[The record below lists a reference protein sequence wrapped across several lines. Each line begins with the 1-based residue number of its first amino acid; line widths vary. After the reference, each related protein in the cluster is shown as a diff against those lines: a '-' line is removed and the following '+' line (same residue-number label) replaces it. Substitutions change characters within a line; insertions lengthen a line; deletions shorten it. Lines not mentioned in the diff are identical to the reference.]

1 MTRSELRYYILSV
14 DRGRSKCH
22 TIHEDLPKMELE
34 TQKGVEDILY
44 EEGKLTPD
52 QLSAVKFEQINTG
65 RAVEDVIAEREYVS
79 PQDLTAARGKL
90 LNVPYVKLGTRQI
103 QTDLLDLVPE
113 STARKYILIP
123 FEKEASTLKVAM
135 KDPLDL
141 QVIEF
146 LEKASKLKV
155 KPFIAEQKD
164 IESSIDEE
172 YRKALGPE
180 VSAALE
186 EVGVA
191 ATKIEESIEDITK
204 AEEVIRDAPVA
215 RIVSTI
221 LEYAVKARAS
231 DVHVEPGEK
240 KTRIRYRIDGILQER
255 LSLPRKVHDSVVSRI
270 KILSNLKIDER
281 RLPQDGRFKVEVGK
295 TEVDLR
301 ISTMPTSFGEK
312 VAIRLLEGEGTVMRL
327 PELGFRGTT
336 FKRMEEALLKP
347 HGIILVTGP
356 TGSGKTV
363 TLAAALSKLNSVR
376 INIVTLEDPVEI
388 QIPGINQ
395 VQVHPAAGL
404 TFASGLRSLV
414 RQDPD
419 VIMVGEIRDTET
431 VELAIHAALTGHLVL
446 STLHTN
452 SAAGALPRMMD
463 MGVETFL
470 LASTVNVIIA
480 QRLVRTICKE
490 CEEKYEAP
498 APVVEDVKKVL
509 GPLFPEKVEK
519 GGKVHL
525 HRGKG
530 CKHCGKT
537 GFMGR
542 TGIFE
547 ALQMTDKVRRMV
559 LEHKPTGELHKAAVE
574 GGMVTLKQDGY
585 LKALEGLTTIEEVLR
600 VARD

>member
-1 MTRSELRYYILSV
+1 
-14 DRGRSKCH
+14 
-22 TIHEDLPKMELE
+22 MELE

-44 EEGKLTPD
+44 EEKKLTPD
-52 QLSAVKFEQINTG
+52 QLSAVKFEHINTG
-65 RAVEDVIAEREYVS
+65 RAVEGIIAERDYVS

-90 LNVPYVKLGTRQI
+90 LNVSYVKLGTRQI
-103 QTDLLDLVPE
+103 KTELLDLVSE
-113 STARKYILIP
+113 AVARKYILIP
-123 FEKEASTLKVAM
+123 FEKEGNALHVAM
-135 KDPLDL
+135 NDPLDL

-146 LEKASKLKV
+146 LEKASHLKV
-155 KPFIAEQKD
+155 KPFIAEQAD
-164 IESSIDEE
+164 IENSIKEE
-172 YRKALGPE
+172 YRKVLGPE

-186 EVGVA
+186 EVGVS

-204 AEEVIRDAPVA
+204 AEEVIRNAPVA

-221 LEYAVKARAS
+221 LEYAVKSRTS
-231 DVHVEPGEK
+231 DVHIEPEEA
-240 KTRIRYRIDGILQER
+240 KTRVRYRIDGVLQER
-255 LSLPRKVHDSVVSRI
+255 LSLPKKVHDSVVSRI

-281 RLPQDGRFKVEVGK
+281 RLPQDGRFKIEVGNA
-295 TEVDLR
+295 EVDLR
-301 ISTMPTSFGEK
+301 VSTMPTSFGEK

-327 PELGFRGTT
+327 PELGFRGTSLQ
-336 FKRMEEALLKP
+336 RVEESLLKP

-363 TLAAALSKLNSVR
+363 TLAAALGKLNSVR

-388 QIPGINQ
+388 QIPGVNQ

-419 VIMVGEIRDTET
+419 VLMVGEIRDTET
-431 VELAIHAALTGHLVL
+431 AELAIHAALTGHLVL

-452 SAAGALPRMMD
+452 SAAGALPRLMD

-470 LASTVNVIIA
+470 LASTVNVIVA

-490 CEEKYEAP
+490 CKERYEAP
-498 APVVEDVKKVL
+498 APIVEDIKKVL
-509 GPLFPEKVEK
+509 GPLFQQKD
-519 GGKVHL
+519 GKLYL

-530 CKHCGKT
+530 CKVCGNT
-537 GFMGR
+537 GFRGR

-547 ALQMTDKVRRMV
+547 TLQMTDHIRRMV
-559 LEHKPTGELHKAAVE
+559 LEHQPTGELHKAAVE
-574 GGMVTLKQDGY
+574 EGMVALMQDGY
-585 LKALEGLTTIEEVLR
+585 LKVLEGLTTIEEVLR

>member
-1 MTRSELRYYILSV
+1 
-14 DRGRSKCH
+14 
-22 TIHEDLPKMELE
+22 MELE

-65 RAVEDVIAEREYVS
+65 RSAEDVISERGYVS
-79 PQDLTAARGKL
+79 PQTLTAARGKL
-90 LNVPYVKLGTRQI
+90 LNISYVKLGARQI

-123 FEKEASTLKVAM
+123 FEKEAGTLHVAM

-155 KPFIAEQKD
+155 KPFIAEQTD
-164 IESSIDEE
+164 IESSINEE

-231 DVHVEPGEK
+231 DVHIEPSEK
-240 KTRIRYRIDGILQER
+240 KTRVRYRIDGILQER

-281 RLPQDGRFKVEVGK
+281 RLPQDGRFKVEVGRMG
-295 TEVDLR
+295 VDLR
-301 ISTMPTSFGEK
+301 VSTMPTAFGEK
-312 VAIRLLEGEGTVMRL
+312 VAIRLLESEETVMRL
-327 PELGFRGTT
+327 PELGFRGIAL
-336 FKRMEEALLKP
+336 KRVEEALLKP

-363 TLAAALSKLNSVR
+363 TLAACLSNLNSVR

-470 LASTVNVIIA
+470 LASTVNVIVA
-480 QRLVRTICKE
+480 QRLVRTVCKE
-490 CEEKYEAP
+490 CVERYEAP
-498 APVVEDVKKVL
+498 APVIEDIKGAL
-509 GPLFPEKVEK
+509 GALFPEKVEK
-519 GGKVHL
+519 GGKVYL

-537 GFMGR
+537 GFIGR

-547 ALQMTDKVRRMV
+547 ALQMTDKIRRMV

-574 GGMVTLKQDGY
+574 EGMVTLKQDGY
-585 LKALEGLTTIEEVLR
+585 LKVLEGTTTIEEVLR

>member
-1 MTRSELRYYILSV
+1 
-14 DRGRSKCH
+14 
-22 TIHEDLPKMELE
+22 MELE

-65 RAVEDVIAEREYVS
+65 RTAEDVIAERSYVS
-79 PQDLTAARGKL
+79 PEDLAAARGEL
-90 LNVPYVKLGTRQI
+90 FGIPYVKLGTRQI
-103 QTDLLDLVPE
+103 ATELLDLVPE

-123 FEKEASTLKVAM
+123 FEKEADTLKVAM

-146 LEKASKLKV
+146 LEKASKLKI
-155 KPFIAEQKD
+155 KPFTAEQKD

-186 EVGVA
+186 EVGIT
-191 ATKIEESIEDITK
+191 ATKIEESIEDIAK
-204 AEEVIRDAPVA
+204 AGEVIRDAPVS

-231 DVHVEPGEK
+231 DVHIEPGEK
-240 KTRIRYRIDGILQER
+240 KTRIRYRIDGVLQER
-255 LSLPRKVHDSVVSRI
+255 LSLPKKVHDSVISRV

-281 RLPQDGRFKVEVGK
+281 RLPQDGRFKIEVGNQ
-295 TEVDLR
+295 EVDLR
-301 ISTMPTSFGEK
+301 VSTMPTAFGEK

-327 PELGFRGTT
+327 PELGFRGIALQ
-336 FKRMEEALLKP
+336 RVDEALLKP

-363 TLAAALSKLNSVR
+363 TLAAALGKLNSVR

-388 QIPGINQ
+388 QIPGVNQ

-431 VELAIHAALTGHLVL
+431 AELAIHAALTGHLVL

-452 SAAGALPRMMD
+452 SAAGAIPRMMD

-470 LASTVNVIIA
+470 LVSTVNVIVA

-490 CEEKYEAP
+490 CEEKVQ
-498 APVVEDVKKVL
+498 APVVVVEDMKKVL

-519 GGKVHL
+519 GGKIHL

-530 CKHCGKT
+530 CKVCSQT

-547 ALQMTDKVRRMV
+547 ALQMTDRIRRLV
-559 LEHKPTGELHKAAVE
+559 LEHKPTGELHDAAVE
-574 GGMVTLKQDGY
+574 EGMVTLKQDGY

>member
-1 MTRSELRYYILSV
+1 
-14 DRGRSKCH
+14 
-22 TIHEDLPKMELE
+22 MEIE
-34 TQKGVEDILY
+34 TQRGVEDILY
-44 EEGKLTPD
+44 EEKKLTPD
-52 QLSAVKFEQINTG
+52 QLSAIKFEQINTG
-65 RAVEDVIAEREYVS
+65 RAVEDIIAERGYVS
-79 PQDLTAARGKL
+79 PSDLIAARGKL
-90 LNVPYVKLGTRQI
+90 LNIPYIRLGTRQI
-103 QTDLLDLVPE
+103 KTELLDLVPE
-113 STARKYILIP
+113 PVARKYILIP
-123 FEKEASTLKVAM
+123 FEKEGNSLKVAM

-146 LEKASKLKV
+146 LEKGSNLKV
-155 KPFIAEQKD
+155 MPFIAEEAD
-164 IESSIDEE
+164 IQSSIDEE

-215 RIVSTI
+215 RIVSTV
-221 LEYAVKARAS
+221 LEYAVKSRAS
-231 DVHVEPGEK
+231 DVHVEPEQTR
-240 KTRIRYRIDGILQER
+240 TRIRYRIDGVLQER

-281 RLPQDGRFKVEVGK
+281 RLPQDGRFKIEVGE

-301 ISTMPTSFGEK
+301 VSTMPTSFGEK
-312 VAIRLLEGEGTVMRL
+312 VAIRLLEGEGTVMNL
-327 PELGFRGTT
+327 PDLGLRGISL
-336 FKRMEEALLKP
+336 KRYEESLLKP

-356 TGSGKTV
+356 TGSGKTM
-363 TLAAALSKLNSVR
+363 TLAAALTKLNSVR
-376 INIVTLEDPVEI
+376 INIVTLEDPVEV
-388 QIPGINQ
+388 QIPGVNQ

-431 VELAIHAALTGHLVL
+431 SELAIRAALTGHLVL
-446 STLHTN
+446 STLHTK

-470 LASTVNVIIA
+470 LASTVNVVVA

-490 CEEKYEAP
+490 CKEKYEAP
-498 APVVEDVKKVL
+498 APVIDDIKKVL
-509 GPLFPEKVEK
+509 GPLYPPRTTKGAGQAADKVY
-519 GGKVHL
+519 L

-530 CKHCGKT
+530 CKVCGKT
-537 GFMGR
+537 GFVGR

-547 ALQMTDKVRRMV
+547 VLKMSDHIRRLV
-559 LEHKPTGELHKAAVE
+559 LEHQPTGELNKAAIE
-574 GGMVTLKQDGY
+574 EGMVTLKQDGY
-585 LKALEGLTTIEEVLR
+585 LKVLEGLTTIEEVLR

>member
-1 MTRSELRYYILSV
+1 
-14 DRGRSKCH
+14 
-22 TIHEDLPKMELE
+22 MELE

-44 EEGKLTPD
+44 EEKKLTPD
-52 QLSAVKFEQINTG
+52 QLSAIKFEHINTG
-65 RAVEDVIAEREYVS
+65 RAVEDIIAERGYVS
-79 PQDLTAARGKL
+79 PEDLVAARGKL
-90 LNVPYVKLGTRQI
+90 LGIPYIKLGGRSIKTE
-103 QTDLLDLVPE
+103 LLDLIPE
-113 STARKYILIP
+113 PVARKYCLIP
-123 FEKEASTLKVAM
+123 FEKETGTLKVAM

-146 LEKASKLKV
+146 LEKRSKLKV
-155 KPFIAEQKD
+155 KPYIAEESD
-164 IESSIDEE
+164 IRNSIDEE

-186 EVGVA
+186 EVGIA

-221 LEYAVKARAS
+221 LEYAVKSRAS
-231 DVHVEPGEK
+231 DVHIEPEETR
-240 KTRIRYRIDGILQER
+240 TRIRYRIDGILQER
-255 LSLPRKVHDSVVSRI
+255 LSLPKKVHDSVVSRI

-281 RLPQDGRFKVEVGK
+281 RIPQDGRFKIEVGGK
-295 TEVDLR
+295 EVDLR
-301 ISTMPTSFGEK
+301 VSTMPTTFGEK
-312 VAIRLLEGEGTVMRL
+312 VAIRLLEGEGAVMSL
-327 PELGFRGTT
+327 PELGLRGISL
-336 FKRMEEALLKP
+336 KRFEEGLLKP

-363 TLAAALSKLNSVR
+363 TLASALTKLNSVR

-388 QIPGINQ
+388 QIPGVNQ
-395 VQVHPAAGL
+395 VQINPAAGL

-431 VELAIHAALTGHLVL
+431 AELAIHAALTGHLVL

-452 SAAGALPRMMD
+452 SAAGALPRLVD

-470 LASTVNVIIA
+470 LASTVNIVVA
-480 QRLVRTICKE
+480 QRLVRTICKD
-490 CEEKYEAP
+490 CKEKYEAP
-498 APVVEDVKKVL
+498 EPVVVDIKKVL
-509 GPLFPEKVEK
+509 GPLYPAKVEER
-519 GGKVHL
+519 GKL
-525 HRGKG
+525 YLYRGKG
-530 CKHCGKT
+530 CKACGKT
-537 GFMGR
+537 GFVGR

-547 ALQMTDKVRRMV
+547 VLQMSDRIRRLV
-559 LEHKPTGELHKAAVE
+559 LEHQPTAELHKAAVE
-574 GGMVTLKQDGY
+574 EGMVTLKQDGY
-585 LKALEGLTTIEEVLR
+585 LKALEGITTIEEVLR

>member
-1 MTRSELRYYILSV
+1 
-14 DRGRSKCH
+14 
-22 TIHEDLPKMELE
+22 MELE

>member
-1 MTRSELRYYILSV
+1 
-14 DRGRSKCH
+14 
-22 TIHEDLPKMELE
+22 MELE

-44 EEGKLTPD
+44 EEKNLTPD

-65 RAVEDVIAEREYVS
+65 RAAEDIISKRGYVS
-79 PQDLTAARGKL
+79 PQILTAARGKL
-90 LNVPYVKLGTRQI
+90 LNIPYIELGDRQI
-103 QTDLLDLVPE
+103 QTELLDLVPE
-113 STARKYILIP
+113 PTARKYILIP
-123 FEKEASTLKVAM
+123 FEKEVDTLHVAM

-146 LEKASKLKV
+146 LEKASKLKI
-155 KPFIAEQKD
+155 KPFIAEQED

-172 YRKALGPE
+172 YKKALGPE

-186 EVGVA
+186 EVGVT

-231 DVHVEPGEK
+231 DVHIEPEEK
-240 KTRIRYRIDGILQER
+240 KTRIRYRIDGVLQER
-255 LSLPRKVHDSVVSRI
+255 LSLPKKVHDSVVSRV

-281 RLPQDGRFKVEVGK
+281 RLPQDGRFKIEVGK
-295 TEVDLR
+295 QEVDLR
-301 ISTMPTSFGEK
+301 VATMPTSFGEK

-327 PELGFRGTT
+327 PELGFRGIVL
-336 FKRMEEALLKP
+336 KRMDEALLKP

-404 TFASGLRSLV
+404 TFASGLRALV

-431 VELAIHAALTGHLVL
+431 VALAIHAALTGHLVL

-490 CEEKYEAP
+490 CEERYEAP
-498 APVVEDVKKVL
+498 APVVEDMKKVL
-509 GPLFPEKVEK
+509 GALFPSTMEK
-519 GGKVHL
+519 GGKVYL
-525 HRGKG
+525 QRGKG
-530 CKHCGKT
+530 CKGCGKS
-537 GFMGR
+537 GFRGR

-547 ALQMTDKVRRMV
+547 ALQMTDRIRRLV
-559 LEHKPTGELHKAAVE
+559 LEQKPTGELQEAAIE

>member
-1 MTRSELRYYILSV
+1 
-14 DRGRSKCH
+14 
-22 TIHEDLPKMELE
+22 MELE

-44 EEGKLTPD
+44 EEKNLTPD

-65 RAVEDVIAEREYVS
+65 RAAEDIISERGYVS
-79 PQDLTAARGKL
+79 PQTLTAARGRL
-90 LNVPYVKLGTRQI
+90 LNIPHVKLGTRQI

-113 STARKYILIP
+113 PTARKYVLIP
-123 FEKEASTLKVAM
+123 FEKEANTLKVAM

-146 LEKASKLKV
+146 LEKASKLRV

-164 IESSIDEE
+164 IESSINEE

-231 DVHVEPGEK
+231 DVHIEPGEK
-240 KTRIRYRIDGILQER
+240 KTRIRYRIDGVLQER
-255 LSLPRKVHDSVVSRI
+255 LSLPRKVHDSVISRV

-281 RLPQDGRFKVEVGK
+281 RLPQDGRFKIEVGK

-336 FKRMEEALLKP
+336 LKRVEEALLKP

-363 TLAAALSKLNSVR
+363 TIAAALSKLNSVR

-395 VQVHPAAGL
+395 VQVHPVAGL

-470 LASTVNVIIA
+470 LASTVNVIVA

-498 APVVEDVKKVL
+498 APVVEDMKKVL
-509 GPLFPEKVEK
+509 GPLFPEKVEQ

-547 ALQMTDKVRRMV
+547 ALQMTDRIRRMV
-559 LEHKPTGELHKAAVE
+559 LEHKPTGELHKQAVE

-585 LKALEGLTTIEEVLR
+585 LKVLEGLTTIEEVLR

>member
-1 MTRSELRYYILSV
+1 M
-14 DRGRSKCH
+14 K
-22 TIHEDLPKMELE
+22 LE

-44 EEGKLTPD
+44 GEKNLTPD

-65 RAVEDVIAEREYVS
+65 RAAEDIISERGYVS
-79 PQDLTAARGKL
+79 PQTLTAARGKL
-90 LNVPYVKLGTRQI
+90 LNIPYVTLGARQI

-113 STARKYILIP
+113 PTARKYILIP
-123 FEKEASTLKVAM
+123 FEKEANTLKVAM

-155 KPFIAEQKD
+155 KPFIAEQQD
-164 IESSIDEE
+164 IESSINEE

-231 DVHVEPGEK
+231 DVHIEPGEK
-240 KTRIRYRIDGILQER
+240 KTRIRYRIDGVLQER
-255 LSLPRKVHDSVVSRI
+255 LSLPKKVHNSVISRV

-281 RLPQDGRFKVEVGK
+281 RLPQDGRFKIEVGE

-301 ISTMPTSFGEK
+301 VSTMPTSFGEK

-327 PELGFRGTT
+327 EDLGFRGISL
-336 FKRMEEALLKP
+336 KRVEEALLKP

-363 TLAAALSKLNSVR
+363 TIAACLSKLNSVR

-470 LASTVNVIIA
+470 LASTVNVIVA
-480 QRLVRTICKE
+480 QRLVRTACKE
-490 CEEKYEAP
+490 CKEKYEAP
-498 APVVEDVKKVL
+498 APVVEDMKKVL
-509 GPLFPEKVEK
+509 GPLFPEKAEK
-519 GGKVHL
+519 GGKVFL

-530 CKHCGKT
+530 CKACGKT
-537 GFMGR
+537 GFKGR

-547 ALQMTDKVRRMV
+547 SLQMTDRIRRLV

-574 GGMVTLKQDGY
+574 EGMVTLKQDGY

>member
-1 MTRSELRYYILSV
+1 
-14 DRGRSKCH
+14 
-22 TIHEDLPKMELE
+22 MELE

-44 EEGKLTPD
+44 GEKKLSPD
-52 QLSAVKFEQINTG
+52 QLSAVKFEHINTG
-65 RAVEDVIAEREYVS
+65 KAAEDIIAERGYVS
-79 PQDLTAARGKL
+79 PQDLVAARGKL
-90 LNVPYVKLGTRQI
+90 LDIPYIKLGTRQI
-103 QTDLLDLVPE
+103 ETELLDLVPE
-113 STARKYILIP
+113 PVARKYTLIP
-123 FEKEASTLKVAM
+123 FEKEAGVLKVAM

-146 LEKASKLKV
+146 LEKRSKLKV
-155 KPFIAEQKD
+155 KPFVAEEAD
-164 IESSIDEE
+164 IESSINEE

-180 VSAALE
+180 VTAALE

-221 LEYAVKARAS
+221 LEYAVKSRAS
-231 DVHVEPGEK
+231 DVHIEPEET
-240 KTRIRYRIDGILQER
+240 KTRIRYRIDGVLQER
-255 LSLPRKVHDSVVSRI
+255 LSLPKKVHNSVVSRI

-281 RLPQDGRFKVEVGK
+281 RLPQDGRFKIEVGDK
-295 TEVDLR
+295 EVDLR
-301 ISTMPTSFGEK
+301 VSTMPTSFGEK
-312 VAIRLLEGEGTVMRL
+312 VAIRLLEGEGTVMTM
-327 PELGFRGTT
+327 PKLGLRGISL
-336 FKRMEEALLKP
+336 KRYEESLLKP

-363 TLAAALSKLNSVR
+363 TLASALNKLNSVR

-388 QIPGINQ
+388 QIPGVNQ
-395 VQVHPAAGL
+395 VQINPAAGL

-431 VELAIHAALTGHLVL
+431 AELAIHAALTGHLVL
-446 STLHTN
+446 ATLHTN

-470 LASTVNVIIA
+470 LASTVNVILA
-480 QRLVRTICKE
+480 QRLVRTICEE

-498 APVVEDVKKVL
+498 VPVVGDIKKVL
-509 GPLFPEKVEK
+509 GPLYSQKVEER
-519 GGKVHL
+519 GKLYL

-530 CKHCGKT
+530 CKSCGKT
-537 GFMGR
+537 GFRGR

-547 ALQMTDKVRRMV
+547 VLKMSDRIRRMV
-559 LEHKPTGELHKAAVE
+559 LEHRPTSELQKAAVE
-574 GGMVTLKQDGY
+574 EGMVTLKQDGY
-585 LKALEGLTTIEEVLR
+585 SKALEGLTTIEEVLR

>member
-1 MTRSELRYYILSV
+1 
-14 DRGRSKCH
+14 
-22 TIHEDLPKMELE
+22 MELE

-44 EEGKLTPD
+44 GEKKLSPD
-52 QLSAVKFEQINTG
+52 QLSAVKFEHINTG
-65 RAVEDVIAEREYVS
+65 KAAEDIIAERGYVS
-79 PQDLTAARGKL
+79 PQDLVAARGKL
-90 LNVPYVKLGTRQI
+90 LDIPYIKLGTRQI
-103 QTDLLDLVPE
+103 KTELLDLVPE
-113 STARKYILIP
+113 PVARKYTLIP
-123 FEKEASTLKVAM
+123 FEKEAGVLKVAM

-146 LEKASKLKV
+146 LEKRSKLKV
-155 KPFIAEQKD
+155 KPFVAEEAD

-180 VSAALE
+180 VTAALE

-221 LEYAVKARAS
+221 LEYAVKSRAS
-231 DVHVEPGEK
+231 DVHIEPEET
-240 KTRIRYRIDGILQER
+240 KTRIRYRIDGVLQER
-255 LSLPRKVHDSVVSRI
+255 LSLPKKVHDSVVSRV

-281 RLPQDGRFKVEVGK
+281 RLPQDGRFKIEVGDK
-295 TEVDLR
+295 EVDLR
-301 ISTMPTSFGEK
+301 VSTMPTSFGEK
-312 VAIRLLEGEGTVMRL
+312 VAIRLLEGEGTIMSM
-327 PELGFRGTT
+327 PKLGLRGISL
-336 FKRMEEALLKP
+336 KRYEEGLLKP

-363 TLAAALSKLNSVR
+363 TLASALNKLNSVR

-388 QIPGINQ
+388 QIPGVNQ
-395 VQVHPAAGL
+395 VQINPVAGL

-431 VELAIHAALTGHLVL
+431 AELAIHAALTGHLVL
-446 STLHTN
+446 ATLHTN
-452 SAAGALPRMMD
+452 NAAGALPRMMD

-470 LASTVNVIIA
+470 LASTVNVVVA
-480 QRLVRTICKE
+480 QRLVRTICEE

-498 APVVEDVKKVL
+498 VPVVDDIKKVL
-509 GPLFPEKVEK
+509 GPLYSQKVEER
-519 GGKVHL
+519 GKLYL

-530 CKHCGKT
+530 CKVCGKT
-537 GFMGR
+537 GFRGR

-547 ALQMTDKVRRMV
+547 VLKMSDRIRRMV
-559 LEHKPTGELHKAAVE
+559 LEHQPTGELHKVAVE
-574 GGMVTLKQDGY
+574 EGMVTLKQDGY
-585 LKALEGLTTIEEVLR
+585 LKALEGMTTIEEVLR

>member
-1 MTRSELRYYILSV
+1 M
-14 DRGRSKCH
+14 K
-22 TIHEDLPKMELE
+22 LE

-44 EEGKLTPD
+44 ETEKLTPD
-52 QLSAVKFEQINTG
+52 QLSAVKFERINTG
-65 RAVEDVIAEREYVS
+65 RTVEEIITERGYAS
-79 PQDLTAARGKL
+79 PRDLVVARGKL
-90 LNVPYVKLGTRQI
+90 FGITYVHLGDRQI
-103 QTDLLDLVPE
+103 ETEVLSLVPE
-113 STARKYILIP
+113 PTARKYILIP
-123 FEKEASTLKVAM
+123 FEKKGNNLKVAM

-155 KPFIAEQKD
+155 EPFIAEGED
-164 IESSIDEE
+164 IQSSIDEE

-186 EVGVA
+186 EVGA
-191 ATKIEESIEDITK
+191 EATKIEEQIEDIAK

-221 LEYAVKARAS
+221 LEYAVKSRAS
-231 DVHVEPGEK
+231 DVHIEPEER
-240 KTRIRYRIDGILQER
+240 KTRIRYRIDGVLQEH
-255 LSLPRKVHDSVVSRI
+255 LSLPPKVHGSVVSRI

-281 RLPQDGRFKVEVGK
+281 RLPQDGRFKIEVGD
-295 TEVDLR
+295 TAVDLR
-301 ISTMPTSFGEK
+301 VSTMPTSFGEK
-312 VAIRLLEGEGTVMRL
+312 VAIRLLEGEGSVMTL
-327 PELGFRGTT
+327 PELGLRGISL
-336 FKRMEEALLKP
+336 KRYEEALLCP

-363 TLAAALSKLNSVR
+363 TLASALSKINSVR

-395 VQVHPAAGL
+395 VQINPSAGL

-431 VELAIHAALTGHLVL
+431 AELAIHAALTGHLVL
-446 STLHTN
+446 ATLHTN
-452 SAAGALPRMMD
+452 SAAGALPRLMD
-463 MGVETFL
+463 MGVESFL

-480 QRLVRTICKE
+480 QRLVRTICEDCKE
-490 CEEKYEAP
+490 QYKAP
-498 APVVEDVKKVL
+498 APVVEDIEKVL
-509 GPLFPEKVEK
+509 GPLYQQK
-519 GGKVHL
+519 GKELYL

-530 CKHCGKT
+530 CKECGKT
-537 GFMGR
+537 GFRGR
-542 TGIFE
+542 AGIFE
-547 ALQMTDKVRRMV
+547 ALRMSDRIQRMV
-559 LEHKPTGELHKAAVE
+559 LERRPTSEIYQAGVE
-574 GGMVTLKQDGY
+574 EGMVTLKQDGY
-585 LKALEGLTTIEEVLR
+585 SKALEGLTTIEEVLR